1 MFVND
6 RTFSR
11 CISSWHIKACFV
23 VPRLVAGQVKA
34 RACNALCGEMIKET
48 YILVTKGRAESRVLM
63 DGTVDLMKNFPSKRG
78 NCPMTNDP
86 NLTQAYR
93 NIYSSRKRNCER
105 EYIFKGEII
114 PTIGTLAAGAR
125 DREVSNARFL
135 PCLRTSSPRTATRRS
150 K

>member
-1 MFVND
+1 MVSEEGTYHD
-6 RTFSR
+6 AWWFSNQTQFSASKR
-11 CISSWHIKACFV
+11 ARLKVWERALDDVRKRQNVFTLHFQLAHQKACFV

-86 NLTQAYR
+86 TLPAYR

-105 EYIFKGEII
+105 EYFQ
-114 PTIGTLAAGAR
+114 R
-125 DREVSNARFL
+125 
-135 PCLRTSSPRTATRRS
+135 
-150 K
+150 